1 MVINL
6 HSIVRFDNAI
16 TVCDQVTKQIQL
28 ARESFDIDCD
38 ALNDYDSAI
47 LSVLLCWIRQAKELG
62 VRCRFVNVPDRLRE
76 MAQVYGLTGLL
87 PIV

>member
-6 HSIVRFDNAI
+6 HSVVRFHNAI
-16 TVCDQVTKQIQL
+16 TVCDQIAKQIQL
-28 ARESFDIDCD
+28 ARESFDIDCE

-47 LSVLLCWIRQAKELG
+47 LSVLLCWIRQAKRLG
-62 VRCRFVNVPDRLRE
+62 VRCRFVNVPQRLTE
-76 MAQVYGLTGLL
+76 MAQVYGLTPLL